1 MKVSVVVPAFN
12 QAEYL
17 REALTS
23 ALQQTFAELE
33 IIVVDDGSSDHTR
46 RVCAELRDDRV
57 RYIYQ
62 DNDRTMGSGARNHA
76 MLEARGEWIAL
87 LDQDDRWAPDKLEKQ
102 LNRVANEPAVGAVF
116 CRARFIDAAGN
127 GTGEQ
132 QGVLPEGDV
141 FHALLGRNRYYAPS
155 GMFRRALLPAIGL
168 PHAWV
173 GLGDHAL
180 WLAVARRAPVA
191 VVDEL
196 LVDYRVHALGYQAQ
210 QRGRGLVRRAD
221 DFWQLAAAQASLLH
235 RGCAAC
241 QHAQRRTRRD
251 AAKHYL
257 KAVAAQ
263 WEAGDTTGCG
273 TSLARALAAAPGWL
287 ALPWVLLRESARLG
301 AAALRGAA
309 RSMRRGRAGRV
320 T

>member
-23 ALQQTFAELE
+23 ALQQSVAEIE
-33 IIVVDDGSSDHTR
+33 VIVVDDGSSDHTR
-46 RVCAELRDDRV
+46 RVCEELGDARL

-87 LDQDDRWAPDKLEKQ
+87 LDQDDRWAADKLEKQ
-102 LNRVANEPAVGAVF
+102 LNRVASQPEVGAVF
-116 CRARFIDAAGN
+116 CRARFIDAAGQAS
-127 GTGEQ
+127 GEQ

-141 FHALLGRNRYYAPS
+141 FHALLGRNRYFSPS

-196 LVDYRVHALGYQAQ
+196 LVDYRVHPLGYQAQ
-210 QRGRGLVRRAD
+210 QHGRGLVRRAD

-241 QHAQRRTRRD
+241 QRAQRRTRRD

-257 KAVAAQ
+257 KALAAQ
-263 WEAGDTTGCG
+263 WEAGDFAAGG
-273 TSLARALAAAPGWL
+273 SSLARALAAAPGWI
-287 ALPWVLLRESARLG
+287 ALPGGFVRELARLG
-301 AAALRGAA
+301 AAALRGATQ
-309 RSMRRGRAGRV
+309 SMRRGRAGRV

>member
-1 MKVSVVVPAFN
+1 MRVSVVVPAFN

-17 REALTS
+17 REALNS
-23 ALQQTFAELE
+23 ALRQTMADLE

-46 RVCAELRDDRV
+46 QVCEELRDSRL

-102 LNRVANEPAVGAVF
+102 LNRVASQPEVGAVF
-116 CRARFIDAAGN
+116 CRARFIDAAGSA
-127 GTGEQ
+127 TGEQ
-132 QGVLPEGDV
+132 QGELPEGDV

-180 WLAVARRAPVA
+180 WLTVARRTAVA

-196 LVDYRVHALGYQAQ
+196 LVDYRVHPQGYQAQ

-221 DFWQLAAAQASLLH
+221 DFWQLAVAQASLLH

-241 QHAQRRTRRD
+241 RRAQRRTRRD
-251 AAKHYL
+251 ATRHYL
-257 KAVAAQ
+257 RAVAAQ
-263 WEAGDTTGCG
+263 WQAGDTTGCS
-273 TSLARALAAAPGWL
+273 TSLARAFVASPGWI
-287 ALPWVLLRESARLG
+287 ALPWVFVREFTRLG
-301 AAALRGAA
+301 AAALRGVARTA
-309 RSMRRGRAGRV
+309 RSDRHGRL